1 MQNTTL
7 LRYEEKHFSSY
18 WHFLLTTELKKDP
31 RQKRHE
37 KGRGK
42 GKGKGKGKGQKQRE
56 RERER
61 EREKNRER
69 ERVREKYTPP
79 FWRTIIGHKRAFA

>member
-1 MQNTTL
+1 MKKCFFIL
-7 LRYEEKHFSSY
+7 LAFFVNNR
-18 WHFLLTTELKKDP
+18 TKKGPP

-61 EREKNRER
+61 ERDKD
-69 ERVREKYTPP
+69 REKGKGKGKVHPALLEN
-79 FWRTIIGHKRAFA
+79 HN